1 MDATTQR
8 FARQMNDGP
17 KAALAEQA
25 DLSATTR
32 RIREVLSKAVA
43 CEPQVIQIVLAV
55 LLAEGHLL
63 VEDVPGVGKTTLA
76 KALAHAIDC
85 RVGRVQFTPDL
96 LPSDLTG
103 GSIYRATTS
112 EFEFRPGPIFNNI
125 VIADEINR
133 ASSKTQSALL
143 EAMEERHATIEGV
156 THLLPRPFLVV
167 ATQNPVE
174 LEGTY
179 PLPEAQ
185 RDRFLARIEIGYPR
199 PEAELEL
206 LDRAPNAVELIKPVT
221 SAAELAGLIT
231 QTEQIHA
238 ATAAKRYVLDLVHAT
253 RQHRDVRLG
262 ASPRASI
269 NLLRT
274 AKAVAAMD
282 GRGFVLPD
290 DVQLV
295 AVPVLAHRLIMTA
308 DARMANVTAANVV
321 AEIVQTT
328 PISQANPESA
338 KIRRISAAML
348 KRAS

>member
-1 MDATTQR
+1 MESEL
-8 FARQMNDGP
+8 GI
-17 KAALAEQA
+17 
-25 DLSATTR
+25 TTR
-32 RIREVLSKAVA
+32 RIQDALSAAVA
-43 CEPQVIQIVLAV
+43 CEPDLIRVVLAV

-63 VEDVPGVGKTTLA
+63 IEDVPGVGKTTLA
-76 KALAHAIDC
+76 KALAHAINC
-85 RVGRVQFTPDL
+85 QVGRVQFTPDL

-133 ASSKTQSALL
+133 ASPKTQSALL
-143 EAMEERHATIEGV
+143 EAMEERQTTVEG
-156 THLLPRPFLVV
+156 TSHRLPRPFLVV

-185 RDRFLARIEIGYPR
+185 RDRFLARVEIGYPD
-199 PEAELEL
+199 AASELAL
-206 LDRAPNAVELIKPVT
+206 LDRDPNTVQLMQPVT
-221 SAAELAGLIT
+221 TAAELAGLID
-231 QTEQIHA
+231 EVA
-238 ATAAKRYVLDLVHAT
+238 AVKAAEPAKQYVLDLVQAT

-282 GRGFVLPD
+282 GRNFVLPD
-290 DVQLV
+290 DVQFV
-295 AVPVLAHRLIMTA
+295 AVPVLAHRLILHPE
-308 DARMANVTAANVV
+308 ARLSHISAQDIVQ
-321 AEIVQTT
+321 EIVRTT
-328 PISQANPESA
+328 SIPRSAEAGGGSESRLTDFVNV
-338 KIRRISAAML
+338 RRLPSRML

>member
-1 MDATTQR
+1 MQSSPQR
-8 FARQMNDGP
+8 FVGQIDADTG
-17 KAALAEQA
+17 A
-25 DLSATTR
+25 DLSETTR
-32 RIREVLSKAVA
+32 LIRQVLSQAVA
-43 CEPQVIQIVLAV
+43 CEPELIQIVLAV

-63 VEDVPGVGKTTLA
+63 IEDVPGVGKTTLA

-133 ASSKTQSALL
+133 ASPKTQSALL
-143 EAMEERHATIEGV
+143 EAMEERTTTIEGV
-156 THLLPRPFLVV
+156 THQLPRPFLVV

-185 RDRFLARIEIGYPR
+185 RDRFLARIEIGYPTAA
-199 PEAELEL
+199 AELDL
-206 LDRAPNAVELIKPVT
+206 LDRVPNAVDYIKPVT
-221 SAAELAGLIT
+221 TASALAGLIAEAA
-231 QTEQIHA
+231 QVHA
-238 ATAAKRYVLDLVHAT
+238 SMAAKQYVLDLVLAT

-290 DVQLV
+290 DVQFV
-295 AVPVLAHRLIMTA
+295 AVPVLAHRLILTA
-308 DARMANVTAANVV
+308 DARLAHITGQEVV
-321 AEIVQTT
+321 SEIIRTT
-328 PISQANPESA
+328 PVSQSNTDTA